1 MLAIRGLA
9 EWRERLE
16 RVRAD
21 AVMAA
26 ALAVQA
32 EGVAEA
38 VRAGLSEG
46 PGAGGHERPW
56 ARTGVLRVSVGVAAD
71 GLWAVVGS
79 SDVAAVPQELG
90 TRTVP
95 GRPFLGPVGVAMGE
109 GIASA
114 VGNVVAA
121 ALRGEEFALDA
132 AAAEVV
138 RDGSSVSADT
148 VTSY

>member
-46 PGAGGHERPW
+46 RGEGGHERPW
-56 ARTGVLRVSVGVAAD
+56 ALSGALRESVGVAAD
-71 GLWAVVGS
+71 GLRAVVGS
-79 SDVAAVPQELG
+79 SDAAATPQELG
-90 TRTVP
+90 TRTAP
-95 GRPFLGPVGVAMGE
+95 ARPFLGPVGAAMG
-109 GIASA
+109 G
-114 VGNVVAA
+114 GGCCGG
-121 ALRGEEFALDA
+121 R
-132 AAAEVV
+132 
-138 RDGSSVSADT
+138 
-148 VTSY
+148 